1 MKKLFRKLFL
11 YLFREDFERMKEL
24 EKDLSSF
31 IIQGVQFDEEYS
43 LPYRTEERE
52 LLTEEERL
60 KNNLTHIQAAKGII
74 AKDLNSFRSHIEIN
88 QIVKIHN
95 SLIID

>member
-1 MKKLFRKLFL
+1 MLKIHKFHI
-11 YLFREDFERMKEL
+11 
-24 EKDLSSF
+24 SF
-31 IIQGVQFDEEYS
+31 TIQGVQFDEEYS
-43 LPYRTEERE
+43 LPYRTEEWE

-74 AKDLNSFRSHIEIN
+74 AKDLNTFRSHIEIN

>member
-1 MKKLFRKLFL
+1 MLKMHKF
-11 YLFREDFERMKEL
+11 YV
-24 EKDLSSF
+24 SF
-31 IIQGVQFDEEYS
+31 TIQDVQFNEEYS
-43 LPYRTEERE
+43 LPYRTEEWE
-52 LLTEEERL
+52 LLTEKERL

-74 AKDLNSFRSHIEIN
+74 AKDLNTFRSHIEIS